1 MSEAAERVEAWRRA
15 KRQDGFRPVTLWLS
29 LDCKRELDT
38 LAFQRRQDVSAC
50 VIAAVH
56 HLALAQGARTA
67 PRLGERDLRW
77 LKDEIYAEVVRRL
90 AQPETEAP
98 ASPSPPVRRA
108 PGGRTAPTT
117 PETLARILAAR
128 AQYPDVTLTALAQ
141 HLFDAGI
148 YHSKDKTTGRPVP
161 VHRRFLTDLLK
172 RAQRLE
178 GRS

>member
-15 KRQDGFRPVTLWLS
+15 KRKDGLRPVTLWLS
-29 LDCKRELDT
+29 LECKRELDT

-50 VIAAVH
+50 VVEAVH
-56 HLALAQGARTA
+56 HFAVSQGARTA
-67 PRLGERDLRW
+67 PRLGEQDLHW

-90 AQPETEAP
+90 AHPETEAQAP
-98 ASPSPPVRRA
+98 PSPPARR
-108 PGGRTAPTT
+108 GVGERTEPTS
-117 PETLARILAAR
+117 PQTLARILAAR
-128 AQYPDVTLTALAQ
+128 EEYPDLPWPAFAQ

-148 YHSKDKTTGRPVP
+148 YQARQRRTGRPVP
-161 VHRRFLTDLLK
+161 IDRHFLVELVK